1 MEWNNYCVT
10 NAGVEVLKKAI
21 GGKKVTITAAK
32 SGTDT
37 VPESELKEQS
47 VLSGTV
53 RNATIANATNQPE
66 GYRVTLRVT
75 NTGVKSSYIFK
86 QLGLFATAEDES
98 EVLFAILQSENGET
112 VPDESELYTYDV
124 SLIIAINDTSNITV
138 NVDKTSY
145 VTEEEL
151 DGHKTDKTNPH
162 GVTKAQVGL
171 GNVPNVSTNDQTPT
185 YTVPAS
191 NAGLVSGEKIE
202 TAFGKIARAVASLIA
217 HIANKSNPH
226 SITKAQVGLGNAD
239 NTSDVNK
246 PISSATQTALNGKS
260 DKAHKHKTADIS
272 DMPSALPAD
281 GGNADTVDGKHASDF
296 AASNHTHTAADIGA
310 AASGHTHTKS
320 QITDFPASLPANGGN
335 SATVNGHTVA
345 SDVPANAKFT
355 DTQYSPFAKSG
366 TGAKAGLVPAPS
378 TTAGTSK
385 YLCENGTWAVPPDTK
400 YSVATTTSAGL
411 LSASDK
417 SKLDGIEAGADKY
430 KLPVASETLGGVKTG
445 PSVIVNSDGTMSIVK
460 DSHYHSAL
468 EAIDI
473 TGKTIDL
480 NTLNLSDAP
489 GQIKHYVE
497 KTAGGSAN
505 ITNAPQAGMFLMIAK
520 NIRWASSADFIT
532 EQVFVSVT
540 TKKEY
545 SRWCTSGTWSA
556 WVERNYTNTWRGIQ
570 NNLTSDSATDSLS
583 AAQGKALKAL
593 VDSKAS
599 SGHTHSYAGSS
610 SVGGAA
616 TSADKINTDAGSA
629 TQPVYIKDGVP
640 KATTY
645 TLAKS
650 VPASAVF
657 TDTWKALVGS
667 STSAAGTAG
676 YAPAPAKGASN
687 RYLRCDGA
695 WVVPPNTVN
704 TVVIK
709 QGSALQTA
717 IDISSRKQAYIEFYK
732 VSNTAVG
739 SSESFSYPFVITD
752 TTPATAVAHKAIYGS
767 TDIAIV
773 YSLTT
778 DGKITFAGN
787 GGYGYKILLFD

>member
-37 VPESELKEQS
+37 VAESKLKEQS
-47 VLSGTV
+47 ALSGTV
-53 RNATIANATNQPE
+53 RNVTIANATNQPE

-75 NTGVKSSYIFK
+75 NTGVKTSYIFK

-124 SLIIAINDTSNITV
+124 SLIIAISDTSSITV

-151 DGHKTDKTNPH
+151 DEHKTDTSNPH

-191 NAGLVSGEKIE
+191 NAGLVSGEKLG

-226 SITKAQVGLGNAD
+226 GVTKTQVGLGNVD
-239 NTSDVNK
+239 NTSDENK

-260 DKAHKHKTADIS
+260 DKTHKHKTADIS
-272 DMPSALPAD
+272 DMPTALPAD

-296 AASNHTHTAADIGA
+296 AASSHTHTAADIGA
-310 AASGHTHTKS
+310 AASSHTHTKS

-355 DTQYSPFAKSG
+355 DTQYSPFVKSG
-366 TGAKAGLVPAPS
+366 AEAKAGLVPAPS

-400 YSVATTTSAGL
+400 YSTATTTSAGL
-411 LSASDK
+411 LSAADK
-417 SKLDGIEAGADKY
+417 SKLDGIKAGADKY
-430 KLPVASETLGGVKTG
+430 KLPIASETLGGVKTG
-445 PSVIVNSDGTMSIVK
+445 PSVVVNSDGTMSIVK

-468 EAIDI
+468 EAIDV

-489 GQIKHYVE
+489 GQIKYYVE

-505 ITNAPQAGMFLMIAK
+505 ITNAPQSGMFLMIAR
-520 NIRWASSADFIT
+520 NIRWASSTDYIT
-532 EQVFVSVT
+532 EQVFISVT

-556 WVERNYTNTWRGIQ
+556 WVEHNYTNTWRGIQ
-570 NNLTSDSATDSLS
+570 NNLTSDSTTESLS
-583 AAQGKALKAL
+583 AAQGKALKTL
-593 VDSKAS
+593 VDGKAS

-616 TSADKINTDAGSA
+616 TSADKINTDAGST
-629 TQPVYIKDGVP
+629 TQPVYFKDGIP
-640 KATTY
+640 KAITY
-645 TLAKS
+645 TLGKS

-657 TDTWKALVGS
+657 TDTWEELVGS
-667 STSAAGTAG
+667 SASAAGTAG
-676 YAPAPAKGASN
+676 YAPAPAKGTSN
-687 RYLRCDGA
+687 RYLRCDGTWA
-695 WVVPPNTVN
+695 VPPNTVN
-704 TVVIK
+704 TIVVK
-709 QGSALQTA
+709 QGSTMQTP

-732 VSNTAVG
+732 VTTATG
-739 SSESFSYPFVITD
+739 GAAESFSFPFVITD
-752 TTPATAVAHKAIYGS
+752 TTPATAVSNKTLYTS
-767 TDIAIV
+767 SSIV
-773 YSLTT
+773 IVCSLTT
-778 DGKITFAGN
+778 DGKITFGGN
-787 GGYGYKILLFD
+787 GSYSYKILLFD

>member
-47 VLSGTV
+47 VLSGTM

-124 SLIIAINDTSNITV
+124 SLIIAISDTSNITV

-162 GVTKAQVGL
+162 SV
-171 GNVPNVSTNDQTPT
+171 
-185 YTVPAS
+185 
-191 NAGLVSGEKIE
+191 
-202 TAFGKIARAVASLIA
+202 
-217 HIANKSNPH
+217 
-226 SITKAQVGLGNAD
+226 TKAQVGLGNAD

-281 GGNADTVDGKHASDF
+281 GGNADTVDGKHANDF

-497 KTAGGSAN
+497 KTSGGSAN

-667 STSAAGTAG
+667 STSTAGTAG

-732 VSNTAVG
+732 VSNTTSGA
-739 SSESFSYPFVITD
+739 SESFSYPFVITD

-787 GGYGYKILLFD
+787 GGWGYKILLFD

>member
-47 VLSGTV
+47 VLSGTM

-124 SLIIAINDTSNITV
+124 SLIIAISDTSNITV

-171 GNVPNVSTNDQTPT
+171 GNVPNVSTNDQTPI
-185 YTVPAS
+185 YTVPTA
-191 NAGLVSGEKIE
+191 NAELVSGEKLG

-217 HIANKSNPH
+217 YIANKSNPH
-226 SITKAQVGLGNAD
+226 SVTKAQVGLGNAD

-281 GGNADTVDGKHASDF
+281 GGNADTVDGKHANDF

-460 DSHYHSAL
+460 DSHYHSVL

-497 KTAGGSAN
+497 KTSGGSAN

-667 STSAAGTAG
+667 STSTAGTAG

-732 VSNTAVG
+732 VSNTTSGA
-739 SSESFSYPFVITD
+739 SESFSYPFVITD

-787 GGYGYKILLFD
+787 GGWGYKILLFD

>member
-37 VPESELKEQS
+37 VPEGELKEQS

-75 NTGVKSSYIFK
+75 NTGVKTSYIFK

-124 SLIIAINDTSNITV
+124 SLIIAISDTSNITV

-151 DGHKTDKTNPH
+151 DGHKTDK
-162 GVTKAQVGL
+162 
-171 GNVPNVSTNDQTPT
+171 
-185 YTVPAS
+185 
-191 NAGLVSGEKIE
+191 
-202 TAFGKIARAVASLIA
+202 
-217 HIANKSNPH
+217 SNPH
-226 SITKAQVGLGNAD
+226 SVTKAQVGLGNAD

-272 DMPSALPAD
+272 DMPTALPAD
-281 GGNADTVDGKHASDF
+281 GGNADTVDGKHASYF

-310 AASGHTHTKS
+310 AASGHTHTKA

-335 SATVNGHTVA
+335 SATVNNHTVA

-400 YSVATTTSAGL
+400 YSAATTTSAGL

-445 PSVIVNSDGTMSIVK
+445 PSVVVNSDGTMSIVK
-460 DSHYHSAL
+460 DSHYHSSL
-468 EAIDI
+468 EAIDV
-473 TGKTIDL
+473 TGKTVDL

-520 NIRWASSADFIT
+520 NIRWASSTDYIT

-570 NNLTSDSATDSLS
+570 NNLTSDSTTESLS
-583 AAQGKALKAL
+583 AAQGKALKTL

-645 TLAKS
+645 TLGKS

-667 STSAAGTAG
+667 TTAAAGTAG

-739 SSESFSYPFVITD
+739 ASESFSYPFVITD
-752 TTPATAVAHKAIYGS
+752 TTPATAVTHKAIYGS

-778 DGKITFAGN
+778 DGKITFEGN
-787 GGYGYKILLFD
+787 GGWGYKILLFD

>member
-37 VPESELKEQS
+37 VPEGELKEQS

-75 NTGVKSSYIFK
+75 NTGVKTSYIFK

-124 SLIIAINDTSNITV
+124 SLIIAISDTSNITV

-151 DGHKTDKTNPH
+151 DGHKTDKSNPH
-162 GVTKAQVGL
+162 SVTKAQVGL
-171 GNVPNVSTNDQTPT
+171 GNVPNVSTNDQTPI
-185 YTVPAS
+185 YTVPTA
-191 NAGLVSGEKIE
+191 NAGLVSGEKLG

-226 SITKAQVGLGNAD
+226 SVTKAQVGLGNAD

-272 DMPSALPAD
+272 DMPTALPAD
-281 GGNADTVDGKHASDF
+281 GGNADTVDGKHASYF

-335 SATVNGHTVA
+335 SATVNNHTVA

-400 YSVATTTSAGL
+400 YSAATTTSAGL

-445 PSVIVNSDGTMSIVK
+445 PSVVVNSDGTMSIVK
-460 DSHYHSAL
+460 DSHYHSSL
-468 EAIDI
+468 EAIDV
-473 TGKTIDL
+473 TGKTVDL

-520 NIRWASSADFIT
+520 NIRWASSTDYIT

-545 SRWCTSGTWSA
+545 SRWCISGTWSA

-570 NNLTSDSATDSLS
+570 NNLTSDSTTESLS
-583 AAQGKALKAL
+583 AAQGKALKTL

-645 TLAKS
+645 TLGKS

-667 STSAAGTAG
+667 TTAAAGTAG

-739 SSESFSYPFVITD
+739 ASESFSYPFVITD
-752 TTPATAVAHKAIYGS
+752 TTPATAVTHKAIYGS

-778 DGKITFAGN
+778 DGKITFEGN
-787 GGYGYKILLFD
+787 GGWGYKILLFD

>member
-124 SLIIAINDTSNITV
+124 SLIIAISDTSNITV

-281 GGNADTVDGKHASDF
+281 GGNADTVDGKHANEFYPAQKGVVLGGDYNSLMTNGIYELLGTSDQPTQNAPNGNNSNNDCYVQVFAHSANYITQIATSGRRDKTQYIRSLSNGVWDSWEQIKSGDADTVDGKHASDF

-310 AASGHTHTKS
+310 AASGQH
-320 QITDFPASLPANGGN
+320 A
-335 SATVNGHTVA
+335 
-345 SDVPANAKFT
+345 
-355 DTQYSPFAKSG
+355 
-366 TGAKAGLVPAPS
+366 
-378 TTAGTSK
+378 
-385 YLCENGTWAVPPDTK
+385 
-400 YSVATTTSAGL
+400 
-411 LSASDK
+411 
-417 SKLDGIEAGADKY
+417 
-430 KLPVASETLGGVKTG
+430 
-445 PSVIVNSDGTMSIVK
+445 
-460 DSHYHSAL
+460 
-468 EAIDI
+468 
-473 TGKTIDL
+473 
-480 NTLNLSDAP
+480 
-489 GQIKHYVE
+489 
-497 KTAGGSAN
+497 
-505 ITNAPQAGMFLMIAK
+505 
-520 NIRWASSADFIT
+520 
-532 EQVFVSVT
+532 
-540 TKKEY
+540 
-545 SRWCTSGTWSA
+545 
-556 WVERNYTNTWRGIQ
+556 
-570 NNLTSDSATDSLS
+570 
-583 AAQGKALKAL
+583 
-593 VDSKAS
+593 
-599 SGHTHSYAGSS
+599 
-610 SVGGAA
+610 
-616 TSADKINTDAGSA
+616 
-629 TQPVYIKDGVP
+629 
-640 KATTY
+640 
-645 TLAKS
+645 
-650 VPASAVF
+650 
-657 TDTWKALVGS
+657 
-667 STSAAGTAG
+667 
-676 YAPAPAKGASN
+676 
-687 RYLRCDGA
+687 
-695 WVVPPNTVN
+695 
-704 TVVIK
+704 
-709 QGSALQTA
+709 
-717 IDISSRKQAYIEFYK
+717 YK
-732 VSNTAVG
+732 VADNR
-739 SSESFSYPFVITD
+739 FPCK
-752 TTPATAVAHKAIYGS
+752 PACKRW
-767 TDIAIV
+767 
-773 YSLTT
+773 
-778 DGKITFAGN
+778 
-787 GGYGYKILLFD
+787 

>member
-47 VLSGTV
+47 VLSGTM

-124 SLIIAINDTSNITV
+124 SLIIAISDTSNITV

-171 GNVPNVSTNDQTPT
+171 DNVPNVSTNDQTPI
-185 YTVPAS
+185 YTVPTA
-191 NAGLVSGEKIE
+191 NAGLVSGEKLG

-226 SITKAQVGLGNAD
+226 SVTKAQVGLANVD

-272 DMPSALPAD
+272 DMPTALPAD
-281 GGNADTVDGKHASDF
+281 GGDADTVDGKHASNF

-310 AASGHTHTKS
+310 AASGHTHTRS

-366 TGAKAGLVPAPS
+366 TGAKAGLVPSPS

-385 YLCENGTWAVPPDTK
+385 YLCENGTWVVPPDTK
-400 YSVATTTSAGL
+400 YSAATTTSAGL

-445 PSVIVNSDGTMSIVK
+445 PSVVVNSDGTMSIVK
-460 DSHYHSAL
+460 DSHYHSVL
-468 EAIDI
+468 EAIDV

-505 ITNAPQAGMFLMIAK
+505 ITNAPQAGMFLMVAR
-520 NIRWASSADFIT
+520 NIRWASSTDYIT

-545 SRWCTSGTWSA
+545 GRWCTSGTWSA

-732 VSNTAVG
+732 VSITAVG
-739 SSESFSYPFVITD
+739 ASESFSYPFVITD
-752 TTPATAVAHKAIYGS
+752 TTPATAVTHKSIYGS
-767 TDIAIV
+767 ADIAIV

-778 DGKITFAGN
+778 DGKITFSGS
-787 GGYGYKILLFD
+787 GGYGYKILLFN

>member
-47 VLSGTV
+47 VLSGTM

-124 SLIIAINDTSNITV
+124 SLIIAISDTSNITV

-171 GNVPNVSTNDQTPT
+171 GNVPNVSTNDQTPI
-185 YTVPAS
+185 YTVPTA
-191 NAGLVSGEKIE
+191 NAELVSGEKLG

-226 SITKAQVGLGNAD
+226 SVTKAQVGLGNAD

-281 GGNADTVDGKHASDF
+281 GGNADTVDGKHANDF

-417 SKLDGIEAGADKY
+417 SKLDGIEAGADKD

-460 DSHYHSAL
+460 DSHYHSVL

-497 KTAGGSAN
+497 KTSGGSAN

-667 STSAAGTAG
+667 STSTAGTAG

-732 VSNTAVG
+732 VSNTTSGA
-739 SSESFSYPFVITD
+739 SESFSYPFVITD

-787 GGYGYKILLFD
+787 GGWGYKILLFD

>member
-124 SLIIAINDTSNITV
+124 SLIIAISDTSNITV
-138 NVDKTSY
+138 NADKTSY

-281 GGNADTVDGKHASDF
+281 GGNADTVDGKHANDF

-497 KTAGGSAN
+497 KTSGGSAN

-667 STSAAGTAG
+667 STSTAGTAG

-732 VSNTAVG
+732 VSNTTSGA
-739 SSESFSYPFVITD
+739 SESFSYPFVITD

-787 GGYGYKILLFD
+787 GGWGYKILLFD

>member
-47 VLSGTV
+47 VLSGTM

-124 SLIIAINDTSNITV
+124 SLIIAISDTSNITV

-171 GNVPNVSTNDQTPT
+171 GNVPNVSTNDQTPI
-185 YTVPAS
+185 YTVPTA
-191 NAGLVSGEKIE
+191 NAELVSGEKLG

-226 SITKAQVGLGNAD
+226 SVTKAQVGLGNAD

-281 GGNADTVDGKHASDF
+281 GGNADTVDGKHANDF

-417 SKLDGIEAGADKY
+417 SKLDGIEAEADKY

-497 KTAGGSAN
+497 KTSGGSAN

-667 STSAAGTAG
+667 STSTAGTAG

-732 VSNTAVG
+732 VSNTTSGA
-739 SSESFSYPFVITD
+739 SESFSYPFVITD

-787 GGYGYKILLFD
+787 GGWGYKILLFD